1 MKMNKIVM
9 INLICDDGSMIVLD
23 VNNMRIIDRKVV
35 ETIQKNAVSGTNIEE
50 VQEQLKEV
58 FGADPS

>member
-1 MKMNKIVM
+1 MNKIVM